1 MTNNKMMVKGETVV
15 LAGKVRGFL
24 YSTTLTDGTVYRRF
38 VPKWSKQEHIMTEES
53 TTMTTRAVEPHE
65 VPRDV
70 RKAAMKGEQTELV
83 RLLEKAPTRE
93 PIDSPFIK
101 MVQENKVRQDKAK
114 KERARKDAFKA
125 EVLDFFE
132 LR

>member
-1 MTNNKMMVKGETVV
+1 
-15 LAGKVRGFL
+15 
-24 YSTTLTDGTVYRRF
+24 
-38 VPKWSKQEHIMTEES
+38 
-53 TTMTTRAVEPHE
+53 MTTRAVEPHE